1 MKCKYCLQ
9 NNVVK
14 NGRLSYD
21 QYYKCKDCNRYFRH
35 TLLDD
40 ANPKEIQELLD
51 SGVHKY
57 AIARKY
63 GCTHNKKAQFN
74 QTSNRKI
81 FVERNK
87 KNN

>member
-40 ANPKEIQELLD
+40 TDPKEIQELLD
-51 SGVHKY
+51 SGIHKY
-57 AIARKY
+57 GIARKY
-63 GCTHNKKAQFN
+63 GCTHNAI
-74 QTSNRKI
+74 NRYIKEHSLVVSVI
-81 FVERNK
+81 K
-87 KNN
+87 C

>member
-21 QYYKCKDCNRYFRH
+21 QYYKCKDCNRYFRY

-40 ANPKEIQELLD
+40 ADPKEIQELLD
-51 SGVHKY
+51 SCVHKY
-57 AIARKY
+57 AIARK
-63 GCTHNKKAQFN
+63 GSVN
-74 QTSNRKI
+74 I
-81 FVERNK
+81 FTRIN
-87 KNN
+87 